1 MRSHHQ
7 AAARTLAVFAIFA
20 VIATLAIFA
29 VAPAAAQPPSQPP
42 AGYFP
47 IDELAL
53 LDPEVVSVDI
63 NLTGAML
70 RLVGAAV
77 FEEEPELSGL
87 VNQLE
92 SLRVLIAAVEDVD
105 LERLDQGIGR
115 GVAHL
120 EALGWQRVVKV
131 RDEGEQVHIYV
142 READGQIGG
151 LTILA
156 VDPVD
161 EVVLI
166 NLAGIIDVEQ
176 IAQVARAFDVGSV
189 EEALGAGRARRSRT
203 AEEASEADEE
213 EDDDEPEE
221 ENE

>member
-1 MRSHHQ
+1 MKRHEV
-7 AAARTLAVFAIFA
+7 AMVMALALGLAV
-20 VIATLAIFA
+20 LP
-29 VAPAAAQPPSQPP
+29 VAAAAQPPTDSPP
-42 AGYFP
+42 VGYFP
-47 IDELAL
+47 IDELAI

-92 SLRVLIAAVEDVD
+92 SLRVLIAPAEDVD
-105 LERLDQGIGR
+105 LERLTRGIGQ

-131 RDEGEQVHIYV
+131 REEGEQVHIYV
-142 READGQIGG
+142 KEVGGEIGG

-156 VDPVD
+156 VDASD
-161 EVVLI
+161 EVVLV
-166 NLAGIIDVEQ
+166 NLAGVIDVEQ
-176 IAQVARAFDVGSV
+176 IGKIGRAFDVGSV
-189 EEALGAGRARRSRT
+189 EDALGAARSRRSR
-203 AEEASEADEE
+203 AADEAGEDGENGE
-213 EDDDEPEE
+213 EDE
-221 ENE
+221 